1 MKDTA
6 VIIVAGGSGT
16 RMGGSVPKQFI
27 RIGGTEILVWTV
39 RKFLRAMDNPPI
51 MVVLPPDELERW
63 GGIAARNGLT
73 GLHKV
78 CAGGSNRFES
88 VRNGIEALGDCG
100 CRYIAVHDGVRP
112 LVSER
117 MIERC
122 IRHAEKHGS
131 AIPVTEPVDSFR
143 IMDGGDLKPLSR
155 ALLRSVQTPQ
165 IFSAD
170 TLQEAYRAD
179 YSSAFTDDATV
190 VESMWSKAESDGSG
204 GNAKGNKGAGGR
216 LSFCEGE
223 PRNIKI
229 TTHDDLI
236 IAEAIIERD
245 NYK

>member
-1 MKDTA
+1 MIYLYFFLKFKTQLRR
-6 VIIVAGGSGT
+6 T
-16 RMGGSVPKQFI
+16 RPD
-27 RIGGTEILVWTV
+27 TV
-39 RKFLRAMDNPPI
+39 RLLD
-51 MVVLPPDELERW
+51 
-63 GGIAARNGLT
+63 
-73 GLHKV
+73 
-78 CAGGSNRFES
+78 
-88 VRNGIEALGDCG
+88 
-100 CRYIAVHDGVRP
+100 
-112 LVSER
+112 
-117 MIERC
+117 
-122 IRHAEKHGS
+122 
-131 AIPVTEPVDSFR
+131 
-143 IMDGGDLKPLSR
+143 SR